1 MPPRRHGFSL
11 VNVYLFE
18 KKRNPKNKKKRKR
31 EREESF
37 TLSQCLSVLSFSLL
51 LFFYYYNTFHGIEKK
66 MRDVTIKETH
76 INRQDLSKANR
87 LLLIV
92 CRREIEREVK
102 KKSDLLGG

>member
-1 MPPRRHGFSL
+1 
-11 VNVYLFE
+11 
-18 KKRNPKNKKKRKR
+18 
-31 EREESF
+31 
-37 TLSQCLSVLSFSLL
+37 
-51 LFFYYYNTFHGIEKK
+51 